1 MSISHTESFACGSEN
16 LYTLC
21 DFLEKFLS
29 TQMAVYLRQIETHP
43 SFPLLRELDILVL
56 DKDC

>member
-1 MSISHTESFACGSEN
+1 MSISHTKNFAYGSEN

-29 TQMAVYLRQIETHP
+29 TYMAVYLRQIKTHP
-43 SFPLLRELDILVL
+43 SFPLLRELDTLVL

>member
-1 MSISHTESFACGSEN
+1 MSISHTRSFAYGSEN
-16 LYTLC
+16 LYTSC

-29 TQMAVYLRQIETHP
+29 TYTAVYLRQIETHL

>member
-1 MSISHTESFACGSEN
+1 MSISHTESFAYGSEN

-21 DFLEKFLS
+21 DFREKFLS
-29 TQMAVYLRQIETHP
+29 TYMAVYLRQIETHP
-43 SFPLLRELDILVL
+43 SFPLLRELNILVL

>member
-1 MSISHTESFACGSEN
+1 MSISHIKSFAYGSEN
-16 LYTLC
+16 LYSLC

-29 TQMAVYLRQIETHP
+29 TYMAVYLRQIKTHP
-43 SFPLLRELDILVL
+43 SFPLLTELDILVL

>member
-1 MSISHTESFACGSEN
+1 MSISHTRSFAYGSEN

-29 TQMAVYLRQIETHP
+29 IYTAVYLRQIETHP

>member
-1 MSISHTESFACGSEN
+1 MSISHTRSFAYGSEN

-29 TQMAVYLRQIETHP
+29 TYMAVYLRQIETHP